1 MARAAAE
8 LPHNVEAE
16 RAVLGA
22 VLLDSGVLED
32 IQLTSADF
40 HLDRHRIIFEACREL
55 AADGEPV
62 DVRTL
67 QAKLE
72 HGGVFDQVGGL
83 AYLTALDLDL
93 PDIGRT
99 ASYARIVSDRA
110 LRRRLFQ
117 FGQRLQQRALT
128 GQADATEIAAITA
141 RELEGMQDADIQG
154 HRSAQ
159 QQLDRVLADTCARH
173 RQRAETGEAVMGLRT
188 GISRVDGLLG
198 GFNRGLYLL
207 AGPPG
212 VGKTALAMQ
221 VALHVAREAPVVYA
235 SFENSAENLLLK
247 ALAGRAGVSY
257 RDARRG
263 FVSPDPLAAAAAE
276 LKPELARLDILDGD
290 GRLTVGQLRA
300 RAKRLQE
307 AHGARRCLVVVD
319 YLQLW
324 AKTSRELR
332 DMNEVRAKVD
342 ALGGELI
349 ALAKQVDATV
359 LALSSQSRA
368 GGAYGRGGGEAVL
381 DSFKESGDLEYSA
394 DVALFL
400 TEAKERRAMPPALA
414 LDLTIRKHRDGPT
427 GTVEL
432 VFQPERG
439 VLREEA
445 RPS

>member
-1 MARAAAE
+1 MARAASE
-8 LPHNVEAE
+8 LPHNPEAE

-40 HLDRHRIIFEACREL
+40 YLERHRVIFEACREL

-72 HGGVFDQVGGL
+72 HAGVFDQVGGL
-83 AYLTALDLDL
+83 AYLTGLDLDL
-93 PDIGRT
+93 PDIARA
-99 ASYARIVSDRA
+99 ASYARIVSERA
-110 LRRRLFQ
+110 LRRRLLQ
-117 FGQRLQQRALT
+117 AANRLDQRART
-128 GQADATEIAAITA
+128 GQADAAEIAAITA
-141 RELEGMQDADIQG
+141 RELEGLQDPEIQG

-159 QQLDRVLADTCARH
+159 QQLDQVLADTCARH
-173 RQRAETGEAVMGLRT
+173 QQRSETGEAVIGLRS
-188 GISRVDGLLG
+188 GIPRVDGLLG
-198 GFNRGLYLL
+198 GLNRGLYLL

-221 VALHVAREAPVVYA
+221 IALHVAREAPVVYA
-235 SFENSAENLLLK
+235 TFENSAENLLLK
-247 ALAGRAGVSY
+247 AVAGRAGVSY

-263 FVSPDPLAAAAAE
+263 FVSPDVLAAAATE
-276 LKPELARLDILDGD
+276 LRPQLARLDILDGN

-300 RAKRLQE
+300 RAKRLQV
-307 AHGARRCLVVVD
+307 AQGSRRCLLVID

-332 DMNEVRAKVD
+332 DMNEVRGKVD

-349 ALAKQVDATV
+349 ALAKQLDATV

-368 GGAYGRGGGEAVL
+368 GGAYGRGGGEAAL
-381 DSFKESGDLEYSA
+381 DSLKESGDLEYSA

-400 TEAKERRAMPPALA
+400 TEAKERHASPPAMA

-427 GTVEL
+427 GVIEL
-432 VFQPERG
+432 VFQPDRG

-445 RPS
+445 RAS